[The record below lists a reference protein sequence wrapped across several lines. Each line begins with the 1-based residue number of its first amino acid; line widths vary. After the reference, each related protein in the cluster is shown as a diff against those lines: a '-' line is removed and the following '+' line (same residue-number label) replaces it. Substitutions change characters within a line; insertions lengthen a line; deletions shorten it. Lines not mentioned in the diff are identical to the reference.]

1 MNEHDAR
8 LYSAGFFVGISR
20 EQPKTG
26 ESRRTLSDKISR
38 YTLKKRRA
46 VGKRTCQHRLDGLC
60 DSIVIRSPPNSAMN
74 ALACAGSAKQN
85 LT

>member
-8 LYSAGFFVGISR
+8 VYSAGFFAGISR

-38 YTLKKRRA
+38 YTLKPCDGKGLLDLCERIWTRVVRETKKR
-46 VGKRTCQHRLDGLC
+46 VEMCSESSC
-60 DSIVIRSPPNSAMN
+60 
-74 ALACAGSAKQN
+74 
-85 LT
+85 LTSR